1 MYDALNKGFART
13 SGEIMGWISAT
24 DQYQVGGLSVVGS
37 VFRDLPEV
45 EWITGRPVLFSEQ
58 GMTIA
63 VGAVP
68 RWSRKRFLSGA
79 NRYIQQESTFWR
91 RTLWER
97 AGGQVDASRRI
108 AADFELWVR
117 FFRSAQLHSVDAL
130 IGGFRSHSDSIGLQD
145 MAACHSVHDQIVASE
160 LASDPGTNSILR
172 FRRYNRFFQSIPKL
186 RWFWNRFVF
195 SNLYSRSGPDWPP
208 VIRYEKDRWVLS
220 TS

>member
-1 MYDALNKGFART
+1 
-13 SGEIMGWISAT
+13 
-24 DQYQVGGLSVVGS
+24 
-37 VFRDLPEV
+37 
-45 EWITGRPVLFSEQ
+45 
-58 GMTIA
+58 
-63 VGAVP
+63 
-68 RWSRKRFLSGA
+68 
-79 NRYIQQESTFWR
+79 
-91 RTLWER
+91 
-97 AGGQVDASRRI
+97 
-108 AADFELWVR
+108 
-117 FFRSAQLHSVDAL
+117 
-130 IGGFRSHSDSIGLQD
+130 